1 MSVEKKKIN
10 ISAFIAY
17 TTTMATGRQRSLSQA
32 EYFLKKSIL
41 EYKENKEGFL
51 LKIRICTDR
60 KPFLKNKNVANS
72 IMGSFT
78 PTRVRLVK
86 VLQDRSSGFS
96 ALCEKTRMLNHLQMS
111 RQMSFSPIDSEVL
124 TGRERICL
132 PSGVQ
137 QIVLN
142 SLFIPSHA

>member
-17 TTTMATGRQRSLSQA
+17 TTTMATGRQRSSSQA
-32 EYFLKKSIL
+32 KYFLKKIIL
-41 EYKENKEGFL
+41 EYKENKKGFP
-51 LKIRICTDR
+51 LKIRICNDW
-60 KPFLKNKNVANS
+60 KPFLKHKNVANS
-72 IMGSFT
+72 VMGSFT

-86 VLQDRSSGFS
+86 VLQGRSNGFS
-96 ALCEKTRMLNHLQMS
+96 ALCEKIRMLHQLQMS
-111 RQMSFSPIDSEVL
+111 RQMSFSPIDSEFL
-124 TGRERICL
+124 TGLERICL

>member
-17 TTTMATGRQRSLSQA
+17 TTTMATGRQPSSSQA
-32 EYFLKKSIL
+32 KYFLKKIIL
-41 EYKENKEGFL
+41 EYKENKKGFP
-51 LKIRICTDR
+51 LKIRICTDW

-72 IMGSFT
+72 VMGSFT

-86 VLQDRSSGFS
+86 VLQGRSNGFS
-96 ALCEKTRMLNHLQMS
+96 ALCEKIRMLHHLQMS
-111 RQMSFSPIDSEVL
+111 RQMSFSPIDSEFL
-124 TGRERICL
+124 TGLERICL

>member
-10 ISAFIAY
+10 ISALIAY
-17 TTTMATGRQRSLSQA
+17 TTTMATGRQRSSSQA

-41 EYKENKEGFL
+41 ECKENKEDLL

-86 VLQDRSSGFS
+86 VLQGGSSGFS

-124 TGRERICL
+124 TGRERIYL

>member
-1 MSVEKKKIN
+1 
-10 ISAFIAY
+10 
-17 TTTMATGRQRSLSQA
+17 
-32 EYFLKKSIL
+32 
-41 EYKENKEGFL
+41 
-51 LKIRICTDR
+51 
-60 KPFLKNKNVANS
+60 
-72 IMGSFT
+72 MGSFT

-86 VLQDRSSGFS
+86 VLQGRSSGFS
-96 ALCEKTRMLNHLQMS
+96 ALFEKTRMLNHLQMS

-124 TGRERICL
+124 TGRERIYL